1 MEKGRIW
8 SEMQSHCILLW
19 LIDELP
25 PPPPQ
30 SRLSSKTV
38 QFSEIPTKSA
48 MAIQKFYDLELILR
62 LVVIWYISRPKGRFY
77 MKHHFLMF

>member
-19 LIDELP
+19 LIDE
-25 PPPPQ
+25 PQ
-30 SRLSSKTV
+30 SRLGSKTV

-62 LVVIWYISRPKGRFY
+62 HVVIWYI
-77 MKHHFLMF
+77 